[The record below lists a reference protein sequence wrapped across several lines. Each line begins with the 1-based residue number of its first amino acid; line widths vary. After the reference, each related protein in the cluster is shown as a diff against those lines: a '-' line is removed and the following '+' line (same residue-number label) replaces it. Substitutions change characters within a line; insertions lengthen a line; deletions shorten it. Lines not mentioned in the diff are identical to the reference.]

1 MRAMKTRR
9 KGEWQ
14 GVVAGRAVLAH
25 DERALRRRVV
35 TLDTGIDVLVDLPH
49 TQALETGDALA
60 LEDGRFAEIVAADE
74 DLHAVT
80 GRDALHLAHLCW
92 HIGNRHLPCQIEA
105 EGGAPARILIGRDH
119 VIREMLEGLGATV
132 AEIIAPFSPLR
143 GAYAGH
149 GHHHHG

>member
-1 MRAMKTRR
+1 GDDPQPRHAAGERRPRDLRGARRRRASDLRAGGYPADGAALFPVLKKVKAMRAMKTRR
-9 KGEWQ
+9 KGEWR

-80 GRDALHLAHLCW
+80 GRDALHLAQLCW
-92 HIGNRHLPCQIEA
+92 HIGNRHL
-105 EGGAPARILIGRDH
+105 
-119 VIREMLEGLGATV
+119 
-132 AEIIAPFSPLR
+132 
-143 GAYAGH
+143 
-149 GHHHHG
+149 